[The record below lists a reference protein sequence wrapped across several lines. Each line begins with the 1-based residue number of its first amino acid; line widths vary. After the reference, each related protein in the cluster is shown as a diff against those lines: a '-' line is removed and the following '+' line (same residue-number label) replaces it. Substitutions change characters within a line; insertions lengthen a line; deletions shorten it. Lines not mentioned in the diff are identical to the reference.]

1 MGEYLMHAWLDFAT
15 KLQKYTSFT
24 HSWSTSKEC
33 KILDA
38 VASHQLFPAN
48 ADAVAYK
55 IEVYKNS
62 GLVVILQ
69 FSTQQLRGIFT
80 IICAAKENRKINAL
94 WFSLIS

>member
-15 KLQKYTSFT
+15 KPQKYTSFT
-24 HSWSTSKEC
+24 YSWSASKEW

-80 IICAAKENRKINAL
+80 IICAAKENRKINAV